1 MASKKTVAITF
12 FIQDK
17 QWFARGGRVA
27 VEAPTLQAARRRVRK
42 AVHKIYGP
50 DAEFSSSLQLP
61 EQVRDKI
68 EVNRQ
73 KRATSRRLRL
83 ELRQHTV
90 ALLAELRDDL
100 GASYED
106 ASELLGVDG
115 AGLMRLV
122 HKTSSLNI
130 DDD

>member
-1 MASKKTVAITF
+1 MAPKKPIAITF

-17 QWFARGGRVA
+17 QWLARGGRVA

-42 AVHKIYGP
+42 AVNELYGP
-50 DAEFSSSLQLP
+50 ETEYVGSLQLP
-61 EQVRDKI
+61 EQIREKI
-68 EVNRQ
+68 EVNRE

-83 ELRQHTV
+83 ELRQHTLSLV
-90 ALLAELRDDL
+90 SELRDGL

-130 DDD
+130 EDD